1 MNIQLQARDGVSET
15 EEDDFSQVQDEEAE
29 TEEDVEEEYVE
40 EEYADEDDE
49 EQLSSGR
56 PGIDK
61 VLRDVEN
68 QLGPQ
73 AAEVIRGLQGDFTR
87 SGQLQRQLED
97 AISEVEELRNDIVE
111 AAEEVEE
118 GEEGEDPLA
127 EVPPEQLERLQAYM
141 ERNGYIKKADIDA
154 EQAMANS
161 LESNLRGV
169 ETWGDSFG
177 TVDERTGEFEPSD
190 ESKEAMQEVFQ
201 RIDSEYGDGALEFED
216 LFKIAYFDQIVDQA
230 IEHGKEEGKRT
241 RSSNNRNR
249 VNRVVGGT
257 VANRNA
263 APQTSKNMY
272 DPEKTKGV
280 ALAKRI
286 GDVMMSARQAL
297 DSS

>member
-1 MNIQLQARDGVSET
+1 MNIKLQALDGVEET
-15 EEDDFSQVQDEEAE
+15 EEDDFSEVQYEEEE
-29 TEEDVEEEYVE
+29 TEEDVEEED
-40 EEYADEDDE
+40 ADEDDE

-61 VLRDVEN
+61 VLRDVEER
-68 QLGPQ
+68 LGPQ

-87 SGQLQRQLED
+87 SGQLQSKLED

-111 AAEEVEE
+111 ASEGGDEAEVA
-118 GEEGEDPLA
+118 DPLA

-177 TVDERTGEFEPSD
+177 AVDERTGDFEPSA
-190 ESKEAMQEVFQ
+190 ESKDAMKEVFQ
-201 RIDSEYGDGALEFED
+201 RIDSGNGDGALEFED

-241 RSSNNRNR
+241 KSSNNRNR

-263 APQTSKNMY
+263 APQTSKNVY
-272 DPEKTKGV
+272 DPDKTKGV

-286 GDVMMSARQAL
+286 GDVMLSARQAL

>member
-1 MNIQLQARDGVSET
+1 MNIKLQALNGVSET
-15 EEDDFSQVQDEEAE
+15 EEDDLSQVQDEEEE
-29 TEEDVEEEYVE
+29 TEEDVE

-61 VLRDVEN
+61 VLRDVES

-97 AISEVEELRNDIVE
+97 AIGEVEELRNDIVE
-111 AAEEVEE
+111 AAEGVEE

-127 EVPPEQLERLQAYM
+127 EVPPEQLERLQTYM

-177 TVDERTGEFEPSD
+177 TVDESTGEFEPSN
-190 ESKEAMQEVFQ
+190 ESKDAMQEVFQ
-201 RIDSEYGDGALEFED
+201 RIDSEYGSGALEFED
-216 LFKIAYFDQIVDQA
+216 LFKLAFFDQIVDHA
-230 IEHGKEEGKRT
+230 KDAGKTEERKS
-241 RSSNNRNR
+241 RSASNRNR

>member
-1 MNIQLQARDGVSET
+1 MNIELQALDDVEET
-15 EEDDFSQVQDEEAE
+15 EEDDFSQVQYEEEE
-29 TEEDVEEEYVE
+29 TEEDDE
-40 EEYADEDDE
+40 EEYADEDDEEDE

-61 VLRDVEN
+61 VLRDVEER
-68 QLGPQ
+68 LGPQ

-87 SGQLQRQLED
+87 SGQLQSKLED

-111 AAEEVEE
+111 ATE
-118 GEEGEDPLA
+118 GKGDDEAEDPLA

-154 EQAMANS
+154 EQAVANS

-169 ETWGDSFG
+169 EAWGNSFG
-177 TVDERTGEFEPSD
+177 AVDERTGDFEPSA
-190 ESKEAMQEVFQ
+190 ESKDAMQEVFQ
-201 RIDSEYGDGALEFED
+201 RIDSGYGDGALEFED

-241 RSSNNRNR
+241 RSSSNRNR

-257 VANRNA
+257 VASRNA
-263 APQTSKNMY
+263 APQTSKNVY

-286 GDVMMSARQAL
+286 GDVMLSARQAL